1 MVEVGLDPGLAPK
14 CFPITGA
21 KGAWGPPRERQK
33 GEKGEGVRLLSLHS
47 CSPHPWL
54 TIHRGG
60 ARVVGKVPSWGR
72 GPTPTF
78 RVAERRRQGD
88 RDTDR
93 DRETKRD
100 RGWGRRQG
108 AEGQGCRDRVAETG
122 RDTREPG
129 GPACLPDGSGVQPP
143 SLCPPPPI
151 PKASPLASR
160 NSVTRTQ
167 PQRQPRLKGNPGK
180 PRAAGAP
187 PRGGEKGGRGGDPEK
202 ARLCPSPPTS
212 SSPPLSHAPQPAR
225 PVPHPPTPPG
235 REGEVGEKGW
245 PD

>member
-47 CSPHPWL
+47 CSSHPWL

-88 RDTDR
+88 RVTDR

-129 GPACLPDGSGVQPP
+129 GLAWLPDGSGVQPP

-151 PKASPLASR
+151 PKASPLASG

-180 PRAAGAP
+180 PRAAGPLPGAERREAGAGTRKRPASAP
-187 PRGGEKGGRGGDPEK
+187 PRPLAP
-202 ARLCPSPPTS
+202 ARL
-212 SSPPLSHAPQPAR
+212 
-225 PVPHPPTPPG
+225 
-235 REGEVGEKGW
+235 
-245 PD
+245 